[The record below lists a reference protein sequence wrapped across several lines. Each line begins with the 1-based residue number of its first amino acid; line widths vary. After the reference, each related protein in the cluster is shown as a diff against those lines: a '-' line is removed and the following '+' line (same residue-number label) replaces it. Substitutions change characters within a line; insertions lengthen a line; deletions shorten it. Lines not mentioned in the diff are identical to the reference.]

1 MDDTLS
7 VIDTDDVAESV
18 DTGPSQSHD
27 KNSDHSLLQHDSM
40 TSAGQRARLVE
51 NVAAGDEDTELDDD
65 AVLLPA
71 TESN

>member
-1 MDDTLS
+1 
-7 VIDTDDVAESV
+7 
-18 DTGPSQSHD
+18 
-27 KNSDHSLLQHDSM
+27 M